1 MSEPK
6 TDDDASEKLKQD
18 LRQHRDLLVAANA
31 EIEKLRER
39 LGKCST
45 TILETVMLEQ
55 SQGEELAFLRA
66 RVTELEAITAKSKE
80 QSAAAEKVYTAM
92 RGAMDRMHDGIKK
105 VANQAKDSAPPDLAK
120 ELEELEKAA
129 TAPMPD
135 DLERLIGPD
144 R

>member
-1 MSEPK
+1 MP
-6 TDDDASEKLKQD
+6 DANTGDPTTEKLKQD
-18 LRQHRDLLVAANA
+18 LRQHRDLLVAANE
-31 EIEKLRER
+31 EIERLRER

-66 RVTELEAITAKSKE
+66 RVAELEAITAKSKE
-80 QSAAAEKVYTAM
+80 QSAAAEKVYAAM
-92 RGAMDRMHDGIKK
+92 RGAMDRMHDGIRK
-105 VANQAKDSAPPDLAK
+105 VATQAKESAPPSLAK

-129 TAPMPD
+129 THMPD
-135 DLERLIGPD
+135 ELERLIGPD

>member
-1 MSEPK
+1 MP
-6 TDDDASEKLKQD
+6 DANTGAPATEKLKQD
-18 LRQHRDLLVAANA
+18 LRQHRDLLAAANA

-55 SQGEELAFLRA
+55 SQGEELGFLRA
-66 RVTELEAITAKSKE
+66 RVAELEAITAKSKE
-80 QSAAAEKVYTAM
+80 QSAAAEKVYAAM
-92 RGAMDRMHDGIKK
+92 RGAMDRMHDGIRK
-105 VANQAKDSAPPDLAK
+105 VATQARDSAPPSLAK

-129 TAPMPD
+129 THMPD